1 MLLLLLL
8 LRTAGDVS
16 VDELKR
22 VAAKGEGLTV
32 RTAALGREVLVN
44 SGDVAAG
51 DLERVAGFVDLP
63 LEVREVG
70 IGTDDSGAEALAA
83 ALVDGGCD
91 RCGGLGETLL
101 GLAPGGEEGGA
112 GGGGGGGRGEH
123 VVGGRHGCF
132 EVLLLVLGVDVVVVV
147 DTGSSTTGVVV
158 LVVLVLCALEAGC
171 VGIKTWDAGFGWRKK
186 TTIDQRGRRLL
197 KDGRDARRPALIQNA
212 VFFCWRSSLISMH
225 VVWYYHFRV
234 RGQRLSW
241 GRKCV

>member
-1 MLLLLLL
+1 LVVSLLL

-83 ALVDGGCD
+83 ALVVWE
-91 RCGGLGETLL
+91 RRSSVWLQVEKTAVLVEVEE
-101 GLAPGGEEGGA
+101 GEE
-112 GGGGGGGRGEH
+112 EIM
-123 VVGGRHGCF
+123 
-132 EVLLLVLGVDVVVVV
+132 LVEDIV
-147 DTGSSTTGVVV
+147 
-158 LVVLVLCALEAGC
+158 ALRC
-171 VGIKTWDAGFGWRKK
+171 
-186 TTIDQRGRRLL
+186 
-197 KDGRDARRPALIQNA
+197 
-212 VFFCWRSSLISMH
+212 CWC
-225 VVWYYHFRV
+225 
-234 RGQRLSW
+234 W
-241 GRKCV
+241 GLWWWW